1 MYIKYFR
8 FWDELRIRS
17 VKPST
22 VGQIDV
28 VLSNLRE
35 SSLRLLKSG
44 PHRTSSQ
51 RVLDLPADVEPFDW
65 QHKER
70 EDGPLPAANFVR
82 PGKPES
88 PVDINFDHSQ
98 AAFGK
103 YDML

>member
-1 MYIKYFR
+1 M
-8 FWDELRIRS
+8 
-17 VKPST
+17 KPST

-28 VLSNLRE
+28 VLSNFRE
-35 SSLRLLKSG
+35 SSLRSLNAR
-44 PHRTSSQ
+44 PQRTNSQ
-51 RVLDLPADVEPFDW
+51 RVLDLPADAEPFDW

-70 EDGPLPAANFVR
+70 EEGPLTAANFVR

-103 YDML
+103 CDTL